1 MLKTLYQQIKQ
12 YRTAALLTPG
22 FTALEVLMDVL
33 IPYVTAS
40 LIDKGI
46 NAGDMENVYFYGAIM
61 MGMALLSLVF
71 GILGGRCSAY
81 ASTGFAAN
89 LRAAMYRNIQR
100 MAFSDIDKYATS
112 GLITRMT
119 TDVNALQSA
128 FQQIMGISV
137 RAPFKLLLSILMC
150 LVIDARLSLIFLIAL
165 VILSFSLY
173 HIISRVA
180 RLFQQVFVKYDDL
193 NQSVQE
199 NITGI
204 RLVKAFVREDYENAK
219 FAKAAENLYK
229 LYVKAE
235 SLMAWNHPIMNMVVY
250 GCIIALSWMGAHYI
264 VEGTLTTGELTSL
277 FTYVMSILMSLMML
291 SMVFVMLTQSAASA
305 KRVAEIIEEEPD
317 IVNPA
322 NGITTIPD
330 GSIEFRQVRFDYKSK
345 VEGRRSKVEGQ
356 RPKDEGRSSL
366 LVPPSSHH
374 SSLLAPPS
382 SQSPLSEGE
391 GSGVRLPH
399 KRSALYNI
407 TFSIKSGE
415 TIGVIGGTGSGKST
429 LVNLISRLYDPRE
442 GEVCVGGHNV
452 KDYDLTALRH
462 AVSVVLQ
469 QNILFSGTVLDNL
482 RWGNPD
488 ATLEECR
495 YACQMAQ
502 ADEFVSQMPEGYDT
516 QIEQGGTNVSG
527 GQKQRLCIARALLKH
542 PKILVL
548 DDSTSACDTATDAKI
563 REAIHHQLPEM
574 TKIIIA
580 QRILS
585 VRDCDRILVLDNG
598 VVTGFDTHDNLLKT
612 NTLYQ
617 EINAIQHED
626 GGDFD
631 DKSLTPDP
639 SLSERGGTRKEERGA
654 RNEERLR
661 VGERSSGMGGATFDL
676 RPLK

>member
-1 MLKTLYQQIKQ
+1 MFLTFEFQNKFVPSQANMLKTLYQQIKQ

-330 GSIEFRQVRFDYKSK
+330 GSIEFRQVRFDYRSK
-345 VEGRRSKVEGQ
+345 DEGQRSKV
-356 RPKDEGRSSL
+356 
-366 LVPPSSHH
+366 
-374 SSLLAPPS
+374 
-382 SQSPLSEGE
+382 SPL
-391 GSGVRLPH
+391 LPH

-516 QIEQGGTNVSG
+516 RIEQGGTNVSG

-574 TKIIIA
+574 TKVIIA

-585 VRDCDRILVLDNG
+585 VKDCDRILVLDNG

-639 SLSERGGTRKEERGA
+639 SPSERREERP
-654 RNEERLR
+654 L
-661 VGERSSGMGGATFDL
+661 TFDL
-676 RPLK
+676 

>member
-1 MLKTLYQQIKQ
+1 
-12 YRTAALLTPG
+12 
-22 FTALEVLMDVL
+22 MDVL

-46 NAGDMENVYFYGAIM
+46 NAGDMESVYFYGAVM

-81 ASTGFAAN
+81 AATGFAAN
-89 LRAAMYRNIQR
+89 LRSAMYRNIQR

-112 GLITRMT
+112 GLVTRMT

-322 NGITTIPD
+322 NGITTVPD
-330 GSIEFRQVRFDYKSK
+330 GSIEFRGVRFDYRSK
-345 VEGRRSKVEGQ
+345 DEGQRSKV
-356 RPKDEGRSSL
+356 
-366 LVPPSSHH
+366 
-374 SSLLAPPS
+374 
-382 SQSPLSEGE
+382 SPL
-391 GSGVRLPH
+391 LPH

-407 TFSIKSGE
+407 TFSVKSGE

-502 ADEFVSQMPEGYDT
+502 ADEFVSQMPEGYT
-516 QIEQGGTNVSG
+516 TRIEQGGTNVSG

-617 EINAIQHED
+617 EINAIQTENI
-626 GGDFD
+626 GDFD
-631 DKSLTPDP
+631 
-639 SLSERGGTRKEERGA
+639 A
-654 RNEERLR
+654 
-661 VGERSSGMGGATFDL
+661 
-676 RPLK
+676 

>member
-12 YRTAALLTPG
+12 YRTAALLTPA

-61 MGMALLSLVF
+61 LGMAFLSLAF
-71 GILGGRCSAY
+71 GIIGGRFSAY

-89 LRAAMYRNIQR
+89 LRLAMYQNIQR
-100 MAFSDIDKYATS
+100 FAFSDIDKYATS

-119 TDVNALQSA
+119 TDVNSLQSA
-128 FQQIMGISV
+128 FQQILGISV
-137 RAPFKLLLSILMC
+137 RAPFKLVLSILMC
-150 LVIDARLSLIFLIAL
+150 LVIDARLSLIFLVAL
-165 VILSFSLY
+165 IILSFSLY

-180 RLFQQVFVKYDDL
+180 RLFQQVFVKYDEL

-199 NITGI
+199 NVTGI
-204 RLVKAFVREDYENAK
+204 RLVKAFVREDYENEK
-219 FAKAAENLYK
+219 FARAAENLYK

-264 VEGTLTTGELTSL
+264 VDGTLTTGELTSL
-277 FTYVMSILMSLMML
+277 FTYIMSILMSLMML

-317 IVNPA
+317 IVNPEHPVFEIA
-322 NGITTIPD
+322 D
-330 GSIEFRQVRFDYKSK
+330 GSLEFRNVRFDYVTNKDRKSK
-345 VEGRRSKVEGQ
+345 VEG
-356 RPKDEGRSSL
+356 
-366 LVPPSSHH
+366 
-374 SSLLAPPS
+374 
-382 SQSPLSEGE
+382 
-391 GSGVRLPH
+391 H
-399 KRSALYNI
+399 KRSALFNI
-407 TFSIKSGE
+407 NLNIQSGE

-429 LVNLISRLYDPRE
+429 LISLISRLYDPTQ
-442 GEVCVGGHNV
+442 GEVFVGGHNV

-469 QNILFSGTVLDNL
+469 QNILFSGSVLDNL

-495 YACQMAQ
+495 KACQMAQ
-502 ADEFVSQMPEGYDT
+502 ADDFVSAMPEGYDT
-516 QIEQGGTNVSG
+516 HIEQGGTNVSG

-542 PKILVL
+542 PKILIL

-563 REAIHHQLPEM
+563 REAFHTQLPEM
-574 TKIIIA
+574 TKVIIA

-585 VRDCDRILVLDNG
+585 VKDCDRILVMDNG
-598 VVTGFDTHDNLLKT
+598 VVTGFDTHENLLKN

-617 EINAIQHED
+617 EINAIQNENV
-626 GGDFD
+626 GDFD
-631 DKSLTPDP
+631 EVK
-639 SLSERGGTRKEERGA
+639 
-654 RNEERLR
+654 
-661 VGERSSGMGGATFDL
+661 GGAA
-676 RPLK
+676 